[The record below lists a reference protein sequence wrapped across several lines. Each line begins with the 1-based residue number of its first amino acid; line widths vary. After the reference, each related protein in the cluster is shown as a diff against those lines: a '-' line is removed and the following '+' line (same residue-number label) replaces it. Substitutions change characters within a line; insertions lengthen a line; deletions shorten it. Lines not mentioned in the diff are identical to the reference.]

1 VNPRLVLAMIVAPVA
16 AALAYGSLLYW
27 QFQEMQPKPENA
39 AFFFPG
45 FLAGLL
51 FEVFALLPLL
61 LVLRRVPKGRP
72 ILFAVVGF
80 LLWALFIFAFNAMV
94 MPLEYVL
101 RAMVPMLPPGVALL
115 LVFGAAM
122 YWRADA

>member
-1 VNPRLVLAMIVAPVA
+1 MIAAPIA
-16 AALAYGSLLYW
+16 AALTYGALLYW
-27 QFQEMQPKPENA
+27 QFQQMQPKPENA

-61 LVLRRVPKGRP
+61 LVLRRIPKGKH
-72 ILFAVVGF
+72 ITFAAVGF
-80 LLWALFIFAFNAMV
+80 LLWALFVFAFNAMV
-94 MPLEYVL
+94 MPLEHVL
-101 RAMVPMLPPGVALL
+101 GSMVPMLPPGVALL